1 MLEKPKGHVLCIASV
16 FPVREGRSGVGGMSC
31 TPCGECQVGWG
42 WSKAHRWLCQLFEI
56 KEPLCGSWYAH
67 SQTLL
72 AGFAYADRHLWVC
85 LQCPPPRLP
94 PLYPTLRCAGECL
107 TTSSWEEK
115 RPKTVADLKLPYK
128 VN

>member
-56 KEPLCGSWYAH
+56 KGVHFVVPGMHIPKHCWLGSPMQIGIFGSVFSAPHPACLPSTLH
-67 SQTLL
+67 SGVL
-72 AGFAYADRHLWVC
+72 ANV
-85 LQCPPPRLP
+85 
-94 PLYPTLRCAGECL
+94 
-107 TTSSWEEK
+107 
-115 RPKTVADLKLPYK
+115 
-128 VN
+128 